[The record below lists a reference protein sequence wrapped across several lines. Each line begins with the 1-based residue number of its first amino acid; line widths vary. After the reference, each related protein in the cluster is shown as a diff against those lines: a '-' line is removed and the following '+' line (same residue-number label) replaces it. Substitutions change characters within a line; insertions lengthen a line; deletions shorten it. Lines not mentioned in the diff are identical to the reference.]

1 MVSAQSRNTPSE
13 EARPGTL
20 ISPFLGRV
28 VRTIVAHKRW
38 FLLSVMVCMVAAF
51 IYQARL
57 PRLYR
62 RTSIVS
68 IRNNEGDDSRRSRTT
83 AQLSLSGI
91 DVNGEVEDEAFVL
104 KSHKLMRK
112 VVEKLGLNTDYTI
125 KHGLRRQTLYKDSP
139 VRVAFLSSKPV
150 AAGFDI
156 SAIGSADSCHISN
169 FTING
174 STSAFSKTIAYGK
187 ATATPAGTIVVE
199 KTAGTTARLGQK
211 PVHVSHTGMEQAA
224 TRFTGCI
231 STAVNNKQSQLIFVA
246 CQDANARR
254 ADDILACLMEE
265 YKNDIIETKNRRS
278 INADRFLTR
287 RIAIIGNEL
296 GDAES
301 RMASFKQ
308 SNDVVDFEKNTAL
321 FLDQS
326 STAEQTVL
334 QLENER
340 NVGLFL
346 RDYLAHQ
353 GEDGRYEVVPTMGE
367 IANTSLQNSI
377 MRYNELVMEYNR
389 LSANAGMASP
399 VVRNSMA
406 QLKAMHSVIAKSVE
420 NYISTV
426 DVELRQ
432 AYNVKKN
439 INSAIAVVPQKEKS
453 ASDIERQRKIKEE
466 LYIYL
471 LNKREEVA
479 LNLAVTEANVNIVE
493 PPYGNASPVYPHTA
507 RIMVAAFGIGIA
519 IPTMV
524 FWLITFLDTKVRN
537 RKEIEEEVSAPILGE
552 IPLWRNDGGV
562 NKLVAPFRSGANY
575 NALNEAFRVVRYN
588 LNFIGKDAKVIMLT
602 SSVAGSGKSFVSR
615 HLAMILGTT
624 GKRVILVDADIRK
637 RTQSKHISSG
647 DGLTSYLSDINHNLD
662 ELIVADSVG
671 KNVDFLPA
679 GITPPNPSE
688 LLMSPRLDK
697 LTEELRSRYDYVIF
711 DTTPAIAVAD
721 AGIVNRVADLT
732 IYIIRIGEED
742 KRFLPEIEKMYRE
755 QKFKHMAVVVNG
767 STKSSYN
774 YGYGYGYDDG
784 RKHRKSNR
792 KKHFNSV

>member
-1 MVSAQSRNTPSE
+1 MSSTQPKATPTD
-13 EARPGTL
+13 EAKTGVL

-38 FLLSVMVCMVAAF
+38 FLLSVVVCMVAAY

-68 IRNNEGDDSRRSRTT
+68 IRNNESDDSRRSRAA

-104 KSHKLMRK
+104 KSHKLMRR

-125 KHGLRRQTLYKDSP
+125 KQSLHRRALYKDSP
-139 VRVAFLSSKPV
+139 VRVAFLSTKKPTTV
-150 AAGFDI
+150 DFDI
-156 SAIGSADSCHISN
+156 RATADGDSCHISN

-174 STSAFSKTIAYGK
+174 QKPAFSQTIAYGK

-199 KTAGTTARLGQK
+199 KNPGTFARFGQK
-211 PVHVSHTGMEQAA
+211 PVRVSHTGMEQAA
-224 TRFTGCI
+224 RRFTGCI
-231 STAVNNKQSQLIFVA
+231 NTAVNNKQSHLIFVS

-254 ADDILACLMEE
+254 ADDILASLMEE
-265 YKNDIIETKNRRS
+265 YKNDIIETKNQRS
-278 INADRFLTR
+278 KNAERFLTR

-296 GDAES
+296 GEAES

-326 STAEQTVL
+326 NSAGQTVL
-334 QLENER
+334 QLESER

-346 RDYLAHQ
+346 RDYLARQ
-353 GEDGRYEVVPTMGE
+353 GEGGRYEVVPTMGE
-367 IANTSLQNSI
+367 IANTSLQSSI

-399 VVRNSMA
+399 VVRNSLA
-406 QLKAMHSVIAKSVE
+406 QVKAMHSVIAKSVE
-420 NYISTV
+420 NYINTV
-426 DVELRQ
+426 DVELSQ
-432 AYNVKKN
+432 AYAVKKN

-507 RIMVAAFGIGIA
+507 RIMVAALCVGIA

-524 FWLITFLDTKVRN
+524 FWLITFLDAKVRS
-537 RKEIEEEVSAPILGE
+537 RKEIEDEVSAPILGE
-552 IPLWRNDGGV
+552 IPMWINDGGV

-575 NALNEAFRVVRYN
+575 NALSEAFRVLRYN
-588 LNFIGKDAKVIMLT
+588 LNFISKDAKVIMFT
-602 SSVAGSGKSFVSR
+602 SSVPGSGKSFVSR

-624 GKRVILVDADIRK
+624 GKRAILVDADIRK
-637 RTQSKHISSG
+637 RTQSRHINSG
-647 DGLTSYLSDINHNLD
+647 NGLTSYLSDMNSNLD
-662 ELIVADSVG
+662 ELIVADSIG
-671 KNVDFLPA
+671 QNVDFLPA
-679 GITPPNPSE
+679 GITPPDPSE
-688 LLMSPRLDK
+688 LLMGPRLDR

-755 QKFKHMAVVVNG
+755 QKFKHMAVVVNA

-774 YGYGYGYDDG
+774 YGYGYGYNDG
-784 RKHRKSNR
+784 HKHRSR
-792 KKHFNSV
+792 KKHNL